1 MENKEGE
8 RKEGKEE
15 EGVAPQRAKTTLHT
29 PLRMDI
35 IHIPMT
41 RYIHTTRHKGTQTT
55 LHSMRNTPQRRD
67 TPHTTS
73 IMNTLQT
80 KGMTGVMVVGMEV
93 NLGVT

>member
-1 MENKEGE
+1 MEDREEE
-8 RKEGKEE
+8 RREGKEE

-41 RYIHTTRHKGTQTT
+41 RYIHTTRHKGIQIT
-55 LHSMRNTPQRRD
+55 LHSMKNTPQRRD
-67 TPHTTS
+67 TPYTTS
-73 IMNTLQT
+73 TLQT
-80 KGMTGVMVVGMEV
+80 RGMTGVMVLGMEV